1 VTANSQPSSRRR
13 ELAETVAAA
22 VDGVAGVR
30 RTFGSGVAEC
40 STLFPGGRVEGV
52 ALRDESVL
60 VCVALARLPVPAVAG
75 EVTAAARSALKA
87 LGDKRPV
94 DVVIDDLDLNELP
107 ALVAPAAP
115 RRRASARRPAA
126 SPRRPSQ

>member
-13 ELAETVAAA
+13 ELAESVAAA

-30 RTFGSGVAEC
+30 RTFGSGSAEC
-40 STLFPGGRVEGV
+40 STLIPGGRVEGV

-60 VCVALARLPVPAVAG
+60 VCVAVARLPVPAVAA

-87 LGDKRPV
+87 LSDKRPV
-94 DVVIDDLDLNELP
+94 DVVIDDLDLDELP

-115 RRRASARRPAA
+115 RRRAS
-126 SPRRPSQ
+126 Q